1 MKNNEHKSL
10 IHGRNKIF
18 MAVIFLSGDW
28 RVKEKGRT
36 RVSFLIRRSASD
48 DQGERRAEEKPKKRK
63 M

>member
-18 MAVIFLSGDW
+18 MEVIFLSGDW
-28 RVKEKGRT
+28 RVKEKGRI

-48 DQGERRAEEKPKKRK
+48 DQGERRA
-63 M
+63 